1 MGGLVDRVDSIV
13 IGAGVVGLACARMLA
28 IRGHDVIVLEKNAL
42 IGEETSSRNS
52 EVIHAGIYYP
62 TGSLKARLCV
72 SGKRLLY
79 EYCAEH
85 QVAFNRCGKMIVAT
99 GEEQLETIHAYI
111 RQAAA
116 NGAGELRWL
125 TAQEISTLEPE
136 VVAVGGVYSE
146 TTGIIDSHAFMLSL
160 QGELESHGGVI
171 AFNTEV
177 SRLTAVV
184 GGVRVETEDLMLEAR
199 WLINS
204 GGLWAAELAR
214 QLIDDGPE
222 AYYARGH
229 YYAYSGKPPFS
240 RLVYPVADTGGLGV
254 HVTMDMAG
262 QVKFGPDVRWIDDID
277 YAFDTSHREDFVAAI
292 RRYYPNLDET
302 RLHPSYTGIRPKI
315 TPPGTPASDF
325 RIDSP
330 AEHGVAGLINL
341 LGIESPGMTA
351 ALAIAERVSE
361 IAALELC

>member
-1 MGGLVDRVDSIV
+1 M
-13 IGAGVVGLACARMLA
+13 IGAGVVGLASARALA
-28 IRGHDVIVLEKNAL
+28 MRELDVIVLEKNAL
-42 IGEETSSRNS
+42 IGEETSSRHS

-72 SGKRLLY
+72 AGKLMLY

-99 GEEQLETIHAYI
+99 TREQLDTLRAYQ

-116 NGAGELRWL
+116 NGVGELRWL
-125 TAQEISTLEPE
+125 TVKEILALEPE
-136 VVAVGGVYSE
+136 VAAVGGVYSDS
-146 TTGIIDSHAFMLSL
+146 TGIIDSHAFMLSL
-160 QGELESHGGVI
+160 QGEFEGHGGMI
-171 AFNTEV
+171 AFNTEA
-177 SRLTAVV
+177 RNLTQE
-184 GGVRVETEDLMLEAR
+184 GKFLRVETEDYTLETR
-199 WLINS
+199 WLVNS
-204 GGLWAAELAR
+204 GGLWAPALAR
-214 QLIDDGPE
+214 QLIPGGPR

-240 RLVYPVADTGGLGV
+240 RLVYPVAEAGGLGV

-262 QVKFGPDVRWIDDID
+262 QVKFGPDVRWVENID
-277 YAFDTSHREDFVAAI
+277 YTFDTSHREDFVTAI
-292 RRYYPNLDET
+292 RRYYPNLDES

-315 TPPGTPASDF
+315 VPANLPGADF

-330 AEHGVAGLINL
+330 VDHGVPGLINL

-351 ALAIAERVSE
+351 ALAIADRVGR
-361 IAALELC
+361 IVAPDLC

>member
-1 MGGLVDRVDSIV
+1 MVDRVDSIV
-13 IGAGVVGLACARMLA
+13 IGAGVVGLACARLLA
-28 IRGHDVIVLEKNAL
+28 IRGHEVIVLEKNAL
-42 IGEETSSRNS
+42 IGEETSSRHS

-79 EYCAEH
+79 EYCVEH
-85 QVAFNRCGKMIVAT
+85 QVPFNRCGKMIVAT
-99 GEEQLETIHAYI
+99 AADQLDTIRAYR

-125 TAQEISTLEPE
+125 NAEEISTLEPE
-136 VVAVGGVYSE
+136 VVGVGGVYSE
-146 TTGIIDSHAFMLSL
+146 STGIIDSHAFMLSL
-160 QGELESHGGVI
+160 QGELESHGGMI
-171 AFNTEV
+171 AFNTDAK
-177 SRLTAVV
+177 RLAAVD

-204 GGLWAAELAR
+204 GGLWAAELAH
-214 QLIDDGPE
+214 QLIEDGPV

-240 RLVYPVADTGGLGV
+240 RLVYPVADAGGLGV

-277 YAFDTSHREDFVAAI
+277 YAFDTTHLEDFVRAI
-292 RRYYPNLDET
+292 RRYYPNLDT
-302 RLHPSYTGIRPKI
+302 SRLHPSYTGIRPKI

-330 AEHGVAGLINL
+330 AHHGVEGLINL

-351 ALAIAERVSE
+351 ALAIAEQVGE
-361 IAALELC
+361 IAALDLC